1 MIDPKRLRFL
11 REVAERGTVTA
22 AADALAYTP
31 SAISQQLSVL
41 EDEVGAKLLE
51 RQGRNVVLTTAGEVL
66 LSHTPAIFDAIERAT
81 NAVAQASGEVA
92 GRVMV
97 GALQSVMAVLIP
109 DAFRAISD
117 EYPLIDLGLMELGDN
132 AAAREVR
139 LGNLDIAIDQRYR
152 HVPNRRHEELRRT
165 VLLEEPL
172 YLVVAAH
179 SRIRRLSQASASL
192 WVGPSPETDCGKAA
206 RSICRA
212 GGFEPS
218 MKFETDDFGVA
229 LQLVEA
235 MGAVAILPELAL
247 YRASTGL
254 RAIKVD
260 GTREIVTLTRR
271 EGEKRAA
278 VAAVSRH
285 LQAAADRYLEVVGT
299 RRAASA

>member
-41 EDEVGAKLLE
+41 EEEVGTKLLE
-51 RQGRNVVLTTAGEVL
+51 RQGRNVVLTPAGEVL
-66 LSHTPAIFDAIERAT
+66 LSHAPAIFDALERAA

-109 DAFRAISD
+109 DAFRRIAA

-132 AAAREVR
+132 EASRELR

-152 HVPNRRHEELRRT
+152 HVPHRRHEELRRT

-172 YLVVAAH
+172 YLVVAAD
-179 SRIRRLSQASASL
+179 SPIKRLAQADSAI
-192 WVGPSPETDCGKAA
+192 WVGPSPESDCGKAA

-212 GGFEPS
+212 AGFEPS
-218 MKFETDDFGVA
+218 MKFESDDFGVA

-235 MGAVAILPELAL
+235 MEAVAILPELAL
-247 YRASTGL
+247 YRASSAL
-254 RAIKVD
+254 RSIKVD
-260 GTREIVTLTRR
+260 GTRQVVSLTRR
-271 EGEKRAA
+271 EGEKRGA

-285 LQAAADRYLEVVGT
+285 LQEAADRYLEATGSRGAV
-299 RRAASA
+299 SA

>member
-1 MIDPKRLRFL
+1 MLDPKRLRFL
-11 REVAERGTVTA
+11 REVAERGTITA

-41 EDEVGAKLLE
+41 EEEVGAKLLE

-66 LSHTPAIFDAIERAT
+66 LSHTPAIFDALERAT
-81 NAVAQASGEVA
+81 NAVAEASGEVS

-109 DAFRAISD
+109 DAFRRIAA
-117 EYPLIDLGLMELGDN
+117 EYPQIDLGLMELGDN
-132 AAAREVR
+132 EAARELR

-152 HVPNRRHEELRRT
+152 HVPHRRHEELRRT

-172 YLVVAAH
+172 YLVVAKD
-179 SRIRRLSQASASL
+179 SPIKKLSQANNEL
-192 WVGPSPETDCGKAA
+192 WVGPSPDSDCGKAA

-212 GGFEPS
+212 AGFEPT
-218 MKFETDDFGVA
+218 MKFESDDFGVA

-235 MGAVAILPELAL
+235 MGAVSILPELAL
-247 YRASTGL
+247 YRAGDAL
-254 RAIKVD
+254 RFIKVD
-260 GTREIVTLTRR
+260 GTRQIVSLTRR

-278 VAAVSRH
+278 VAAVSHH
-285 LQAAADRYLEVVGT
+285 LQLAAGRYLENIERQT
-299 RRAASA
+299 AASA

>member
-22 AADALAYTP
+22 AAEALAYTP

-41 EDEVGAKLLE
+41 EDEVGTKLLE
-51 RQGRNVVLTTAGEVL
+51 RQGRNVVLTPAGEVL
-66 LSHTPAIFDAIERAT
+66 LSHAPAIFDALERAS
-81 NAVAQASGEVA
+81 NAVAQASGQVA

-109 DAFRAISD
+109 DAFRRIAD
-117 EYPLIDLGLMELGDN
+117 EFPLIDLGLMELGDN
-132 AAAREVR
+132 EAARELR

-152 HVPNRRHEELRRT
+152 HVPHRRHEELGKT

-172 YLVVAAH
+172 YLVVAAK
-179 SRIRRLSQASASL
+179 SPIKRLAQASNAI
-192 WVGPSPETDCGKAA
+192 WVGPSPDSDCGKAA
-206 RSICRA
+206 SSICRA
-212 GGFEPS
+212 AGFEPT
-218 MKFETDDFGVA
+218 MKFESDDFGVA

-235 MGAVAILPELAL
+235 MEAVAILPELAL
-247 YRASTGL
+247 FRASARL
-254 RAIKVD
+254 RTIKVD
-260 GTREIVTLTRR
+260 GTRQIISLTRR

-285 LQAAADRYLEVVGT
+285 LQEAADRYLQQIGNAGAV
-299 RRAASA
+299 SA

>member
-41 EDEVGAKLLE
+41 EEEVGAKLLE
-51 RQGRNVVLTTAGEVL
+51 RQGRNVVLTPAGEVL
-66 LSHTPAIFDAIERAT
+66 LSHAPAIFDALERANT
-81 NAVAQASGEVA
+81 AVAEASGEVS

-109 DAFRAISD
+109 DAFRNIAD
-117 EYPLIDLGLMELGDN
+117 EYPQIDLGLMELGDN
-132 AAAREVR
+132 EAPRELR

-152 HVPNRRHEELRRT
+152 HVPHRRHEELRRT

-172 YLVVAAH
+172 YLVVAKD
-179 SRIRRLSQASASL
+179 SPIKRLAQASDAL
-192 WVGPSPETDCGKAA
+192 WVGPSPASDCGRAA
-206 RSICRA
+206 HSICRSD
-212 GGFEPS
+212 GFEPT
-218 MKFETDDFGVA
+218 MKFESDDFGVA

-247 YRASTGL
+247 YRAGDAL
-254 RAIKVD
+254 RYIKVD
-260 GTREIVTLTRR
+260 GTRQIVSLTRR

-278 VAAVSRH
+278 VAAVSHH
-285 LQAAADRYLEVVGT
+285 LQLAAGRYLENVG
-299 RRAASA
+299 RRTAASA